1 MKTSNLISVYLGLN
15 VLDQIGVSNEASA
28 KSALKI
34 SKDEGKTLK
43 QFCDGLSSVNSSLEL
58 FDGYYVGYSI
68 KQIGKEFDLLRF
80 CDDAIINIELKGE
93 LDEDVKIPK
102 ITKQLQQ
109 NYYYLKFLEKPL
121 FLYVYVEN
129 DGLYR
134 YNIDI
139 EAVETTTFSDLIEVL
154 NSTSCNQNLDPDKMF
169 VPSNYLI
176 SPFNQTSRFINSEY
190 FLTPQQQNIKDEFL
204 NSIKQSKREWFCISA
219 NAGTGKTLLMYDL
232 VKSLNN
238 DGLKTVV
245 IHCGKLNGGHSKLIT
260 KYDWSIRSIRDI
272 FDPSIDHIITEDT
285 DVIFVDEAQRIS
297 ESQLNIIVK
306 RAISQN
312 IPMVFSYDI
321 KQYLKSG
328 ENTDIYEYLKPAYLE
343 LNLLRRKLT
352 NKIRT
357 NKEMSSFITNL
368 LQIGKSKDNLN
379 YENITIE
386 YVDDYNSAK
395 RFANHLQTKDWKAI
409 TFTGSRFS
417 KEPLDNLSTVC
428 DTKAHDVIGQE
439 FEKVVFFMDG
449 NFKYFEDGTLKVRQN
464 YYSAKGMLYQIV
476 TRVVSK
482 LKIIVI
488 GDPELYYKL
497 LTIKYMGM

>member
-1 MKTSNLISVYLGLN
+1 MKTTNLISVHKGLD
-15 VLDQIGVSNEASA
+15 VLDQLEISNEIPV
-28 KSALKI
+28 KSTLKI
-34 SKDEGKTLK
+34 SSNEGKTLK
-43 QFCDGLSSVNSSLEL
+43 LFCDELSSVNSSLEL

-93 LDEDVKIPK
+93 LEKNIKIPK

-109 NYYYLKFLEKPL
+109 NYYYLKFLEKPI
-121 FLYVYVEN
+121 FLYAYVEN

-139 EAVETTTFSDLIEVL
+139 ETVEPTTFNDLIEVL
-154 NSTSCNQNLDPDKMF
+154 NCTSCNQHLDPDKMF

-176 SPFNQTSRFINSEY
+176 SPFNQTSRFMNSEY

-204 NSIKQSKREWFCISA
+204 HSIKQSKREWFCISA

-238 DGLKTVV
+238 VGLKNVV
-245 IHCGKLNGGHSKLIT
+245 IHCGKLNTGHSKLIT
-260 KYDWSIRSIRDI
+260 KYGWKIQSIRDI
-272 FDPSIDHIITEDT
+272 FESSIEHIITEDT
-285 DVIFVDEAQRIS
+285 DVVFVDEAQRIS

-306 RAISQN
+306 RVISQN
-312 IPMVFSYDI
+312 IQIVFSYDI

-328 ENTDIYEYLKPAYLE
+328 ENTDIYEYLKPRYSE
-343 LNLLRRKLT
+343 LSLSRRNLT

-395 RFANHLQTKDWKAI
+395 NFANYLQTKGWKTI
-409 TFTGSRFS
+409 TFTCSRFS
-417 KEPLDNLSTVC
+417 KEPIDDLSTVC

-439 FEKVVFFMDG
+439 FDKVVLFMDG
-449 NFKYFEDGTLKVRQN
+449 NFKYFEDGTLKMKQN
-464 YYSAKGMLYQIV
+464 YYSVKGMLYQIV
-476 TRVVSK
+476 TRVVSQ

-488 GDPELYYKL
+488 GNPELYYKL
-497 LTIKYMGM
+497 LTIKHMGI

>member
-1 MKTSNLISVYLGLN
+1 M
-15 VLDQIGVSNEASA
+15 
-28 KSALKI
+28 
-34 SKDEGKTLK
+34 
-43 QFCDGLSSVNSSLEL
+43 
-58 FDGYYVGYSI
+58 
-68 KQIGKEFDLLRF
+68 
-80 CDDAIINIELKGE
+80 
-93 LDEDVKIPK
+93 
-102 ITKQLQQ
+102 
-109 NYYYLKFLEKPL
+109 
-121 FLYVYVEN
+121 
-129 DGLYR
+129 
-134 YNIDI
+134 
-139 EAVETTTFSDLIEVL
+139 
-154 NSTSCNQNLDPDKMF
+154 
-169 VPSNYLI
+169 
-176 SPFNQTSRFINSEY
+176 
-190 FLTPQQQNIKDEFL
+190 

-245 IHCGKLNGGHSKLIT
+245 IHCGKLNGGHSKLIS
-260 KYDWSIRSIRDI
+260 KYGWNIRPIREI
-272 FDPSIDHIITEDT
+272 FDPSIDRIITEDI
-285 DVIFVDEAQRIS
+285 DVVFVDEAQRIS

-312 IPMVFSYDI
+312 VPMVFSYDI

-328 ENTDIYEYLKPAYLE
+328 ENTDIYEYLKPVYSE

-395 RFANHLQTKDWKAI
+395 RFAKHLQTKDWKAI

-476 TRVVSK
+476 TRVVSQ